1 LGFSAEEIIGG
12 LILGLLLRKH
22 LLAGRIVLPST
33 LAILLGLFSGA
44 FIGLLIYD
52 GFSVPALISGCI
64 TGAVFGAIMGLKKDL
79 LVFALSGT
87 LIFFL
92 GDLVLSAINVWNGLL
107 YKVINQTMGETSCR
121 VIIVTLTALYH
132 GMGIGLGLGIH
143 QAR

>member
-1 LGFSAEEIIGG
+1 LLGFSAKGITSG

-22 LLAGRIVLPST
+22 LLAGRIILAST

-44 FIGLLIYD
+44 FIGLLFYD

-92 GDLVLSAINVWNGLL
+92 GDLVLSAKCMEWAF
-107 YKVINQTMGETSCR
+107 YKVINQTMGETSFR

-132 GMGIGLGLGIH
+132 GTGIGLGLGIH
-143 QAR
+143 RAR